1 MDKLS
6 YFKSYIAI
14 VDHGSLKNAADY
26 LNLTPSAVSKHLST
40 LENYYAVDLLIRDAK
55 NIRITSEGKTF
66 YTQCKQ
72 VLASLARA
80 EELFFDDSQQAQ
92 SCLRITLPQ
101 VCSQGRVMQMLS
113 AFNHAYPQV
122 KMDLII
128 TNNNLDLVEQDID
141 FAFRGAPLSDSQLR
155 SVKLFQAKTILCAA
169 QNFTRQPTT
178 KQQLQIIADNLL
190 IPSYIN
196 LSTLRLYLQKIGIKK
211 PLSQFS
217 ALDDAFSYKQAVLA
231 GMGFGIFL
239 DFFVAQ
245 EIEQGDIWQVTDPY
259 PFSYKSID
267 FNMIYHKNIKLAKA
281 QVLFKDF
288 VSDYCNG
295 ELASVF

>member
-26 LNLTPSAVSKHLST
+26 LNKTPSAVSKHLST
-40 LENYYAVDLLIRDAK
+40 LESYYAVDLLIRDAK
-55 NIRITSEGKTF
+55 SIRITSEGKAF
-66 YTQCKQ
+66 YTECKK
-72 VLASLARA
+72 VLDSLAST
-80 EELFFDDSQQAQ
+80 EELFFGDSPQAK
-92 SCLRITLPQ
+92 SSLRITLPQ
-101 VCSQGRVMQMLS
+101 VFSQGRVMQMLS
-113 AFNHAYPQV
+113 DFAHRYPQV
-122 KMDLII
+122 KLDLII
-128 TNNNLDLVEQDID
+128 TNKNLDLVQQDID
-141 FAFRGAPLSDSQLR
+141 FAFRGAPLADSQMR

-169 QNFTRQPTT
+169 QRFTPEPSTA
-178 KQQLQIIADNLL
+178 KQLQVIEDHLL

-217 ALDDAFSYKQAVLA
+217 ALNDAFSYKQAVME

-239 DFFVAQ
+239 DFFVERELKQ
-245 EIEQGDIWQVTDPY
+245 EDIWQVVDPH
-259 PFSYKSID
+259 PFSYKLLD

-288 VSDYCNG
+288 VSDYFKNQNDQ
-295 ELASVF
+295 